1 MILMVKKGPI
11 PGTIS
16 EARQVLSKV
25 RQGQSVTVAALRR
38 TVMVLG
44 NQVDR
49 LQMQEK
55 ATSRAIQLFQQG

>member
-1 MILMVKKGPI
+1 MSRMAKKGPI

-16 EARQVLSKV
+16 EARQVLARV
-25 RQGQSVTVAALRR
+25 REGKSVPVQALRR

-49 LQMQEK
+49 LQMQER
-55 ATSRAIQLFQQG
+55 ATTRAVQLFQRG

>member
-1 MILMVKKGPI
+1 MAKKGPI

-16 EARQVLSKV
+16 EARQVLAKV

-38 TVMVLG
+38 TVLVLG

-49 LQMQEK
+49 LQMQER
-55 ATSRAIQLFQQG
+55 ATARAVQLFQQG